1 MVLPPDNSV
10 RKQRATALIHA
21 GFILTGVFTVIL
33 GPILPFLE
41 LRWSLNDSQA
51 AYFFLAQFAGLLAG
65 VLFSSFLIPRR
76 GFGSS
81 FIFGFLLMGAGAVT
95 LGRGSWMAALAAA
108 FVLGVGIGFLV
119 AATNLWIAEVNAGEE
134 AGSLSLV
141 NFSWTTGAVACPFL
155 VELFHAPQSLL
166 NFLLGLGL
174 ISGLVGMA
182 FAGIRIDNLHP
193 SHGAASRPSLGK
205 TIPVDRVA
213 LILAAAF
220 FLYVGTETCFS
231 GWIATYSRRLINAAD
246 PAWIIAPSFFW
257 AGMMTGRASATFILR
272 RFAERRVVQC
282 GAALG
287 IAAVVFLLRATT
299 LHSAFAGAFLA
310 GLGCAAIFPIL
321 VAWMV
326 TYYGVEARRVTGVM
340 LAIAEFGA
348 ATLPW
353 IVGYISARFGGLHD
367 ALAILIGTLGAVFL
381 LATIYPKMESPQSTS
396 P

>member
-1 MVLPPDNSV
+1 MTLPPEFSH
-10 RKQRATALIHA
+10 RQKRATALIHA

-33 GPILPFLE
+33 GPVLPFLE

-51 AYFFLAQFAGLLAG
+51 AYFFVAQFAGLLAG

-81 FIFGFLLMGAGAVT
+81 FIFGFILMGAGAVT
-95 LGRGSWMAALAAA
+95 IGRGAWTAALASA

-155 VELFHAPQSLL
+155 VDLFHAPHSLL
-166 NFLLGLGL
+166 NFLLGMGL

-182 FAGIRIDNLHP
+182 FAGIRLDDLHP
-193 SHGAASRPSLGK
+193 RNGASPQQTSGRAIS
-205 TIPVDRVA
+205 VDRFAV
-213 LILAAAF
+213 ILAAAF

-231 GWIATYSRRLINAAD
+231 GWIATYSKRLIDAAD

-257 AGMMTGRASATFILR
+257 AGMMTGRVSAPFLLR
-272 RFAERRVVQC
+272 RFTERRVMQS

-299 LHSAFAGAFLA
+299 LHSVFAGAFLA

-321 VAWMV
+321 VAWMI
-326 TYYGVEARRVTGVM
+326 THYGLEARRVTGLM
-340 LAIAEFGA
+340 LAIAELGA

-353 IVGYISARFGGLHD
+353 MVGFISARFGGLHH
-367 ALAILIGTLGAVFL
+367 ALVILIGTLGAVFL
-381 LATIYPKMESPQSTS
+381 LATIYPKTDMPQDISP
-396 P
+396 